1 MIFSMICLFLV
12 MNPLKALYYT
22 VNQSKSTSM
31 SSDQENLKRQSAA
44 KALDIIL
51 PKLYEDSII
60 GIGTGS
66 TVDLFIEM
74 LAEKNPVFK
83 ATVSSSERSTKL
95 LEQKGIEVSLLNDV
109 GGPDIYVDGADE
121 YDDKKQLIKGGGGA
135 LTREKIIAY
144 SAREFICIVDESKKV
159 NRLGSFPLAIEV
171 LEYARS
177 FVAREIVKLGG
188 KPTYRTGFVTDQGNQ
203 ILDVLNLDYAV
214 PYELEIRLNR
224 IPGVVENGIFAQ
236 KTATKVVVATQNGV
250 EVID

>member
-1 MIFSMICLFLV
+1 

-83 ATVSSSERSTKL
+83 AAVSSSERSSKL

>member
-1 MIFSMICLFLV
+1 
-12 MNPLKALYYT
+12 
-22 VNQSKSTSM
+22 M

-83 ATVSSSERSTKL
+83 AAVSSSERSSKL

-236 KTATKVVVATQNGV
+236 KTATKIIVATQNGV

>member
-1 MIFSMICLFLV
+1 
-12 MNPLKALYYT
+12 
-22 VNQSKSTSM
+22 M

-83 ATVSSSERSTKL
+83 AAVSSSERSSKL

-109 GGPDIYVDGADE
+109 GGPDLYVDGADE

-236 KTATKVVVATQNGV
+236 KTATKIVIATQNGV

>member
-1 MIFSMICLFLV
+1 

-83 ATVSSSERSTKL
+83 AVVSSSERSSKL
-95 LEQKGIEVSLLNDV
+95 LVQKGIEVSLLNDV

-236 KTATKVVVATQNGV
+236 KTATKIVVATQNGV

>member
-1 MIFSMICLFLV
+1 
-12 MNPLKALYYT
+12 
-22 VNQSKSTSM
+22 M

-83 ATVSSSERSTKL
+83 AAVSSSERSSKL

-236 KTATKVVVATQNGV
+236 KTATKVVVATQKGV

>member
-1 MIFSMICLFLV
+1 
-12 MNPLKALYYT
+12 
-22 VNQSKSTSM
+22 M

-83 ATVSSSERSTKL
+83 AAVSSSERSSKL

-224 IPGVVENGIFAQ
+224 IPGVLENGIFAQ
-236 KTATKVVVATQNGV
+236 KTATKIVVATQNGV

>member
-1 MIFSMICLFLV
+1 
-12 MNPLKALYYT
+12 
-22 VNQSKSTSM
+22 M

-83 ATVSSSERSTKL
+83 AAVSSSERSSKL

>member
-1 MIFSMICLFLV
+1 
-12 MNPLKALYYT
+12 
-22 VNQSKSTSM
+22 M

-83 ATVSSSERSTKL
+83 AVVSSSERSSKL
-95 LEQKGIEVSLLNDV
+95 LEQKGIEVSLLNDI

-188 KPTYRTGFVTDQGNQ
+188 RPTYRTGFVTDQGNQ

-236 KTATKVVVATQNGV
+236 KTATKIVVATQNGV

>member
-1 MIFSMICLFLV
+1 

-83 ATVSSSERSTKL
+83 AAVSSSERSSKL

-236 KTATKVVVATQNGV
+236 KTATKIVVATQNGL

>member
-1 MIFSMICLFLV
+1 
-12 MNPLKALYYT
+12 
-22 VNQSKSTSM
+22 M

-83 ATVSSSERSTKL
+83 AAVSSSERSSKL

-144 SAREFICIVDESKKV
+144 SAREFICIVDGSKKV
-159 NRLGSFPLAIEV
+159 NRLGAFPLAIEV

>member
-1 MIFSMICLFLV
+1 
-12 MNPLKALYYT
+12 
-22 VNQSKSTSM
+22 M

-83 ATVSSSERSTKL
+83 AAVSSSERSSKL

-135 LTREKIIAY
+135 RTREKIIAY

-159 NRLGSFPLAIEV
+159 NRLGAFQLAIEV
-171 LEYARS
+171 FEYARS

>member
-1 MIFSMICLFLV
+1 
-12 MNPLKALYYT
+12 
-22 VNQSKSTSM
+22 M

-83 ATVSSSERSTKL
+83 AAVSSSERSSKL

-159 NRLGSFPLAIEV
+159 NRLGAFPLPIEV

>member
-1 MIFSMICLFLV
+1 

-22 VNQSKSTSM
+22 VNQCKSTSM

-83 ATVSSSERSTKL
+83 AVVSSSERSSKL
-95 LEQKGIEVSLLNDV
+95 LVQKGIEVSLLNDV

-121 YDDKKQLIKGGGGA
+121 YDHKKQLIKGGGGA

-144 SAREFICIVDESKKV
+144 SAREFICIADESKKV

-236 KTATKVVVATQNGV
+236 KTATKIVVATQNGV

>member
-1 MIFSMICLFLV
+1 
-12 MNPLKALYYT
+12 
-22 VNQSKSTSM
+22 M

-83 ATVSSSERSTKL
+83 AAVSSSERSSKL

-188 KPTYRTGFVTDQGNQ
+188 KPTY
-203 ILDVLNLDYAV
+203 
-214 PYELEIRLNR
+214 
-224 IPGVVENGIFAQ
+224 
-236 KTATKVVVATQNGV
+236 
-250 EVID
+250 

>member
-1 MIFSMICLFLV
+1 
-12 MNPLKALYYT
+12 
-22 VNQSKSTSM
+22 M

-44 KALDIIL
+44 KALNIIL

-83 ATVSSSERSTKL
+83 AAVSSSERSSKL

-214 PYELEIRLNR
+214 PYELEVRLNR

>member
-1 MIFSMICLFLV
+1 
-12 MNPLKALYYT
+12 
-22 VNQSKSTSM
+22 M

-83 ATVSSSERSTKL
+83 AAVSSSERSSKL

-177 FVAREIVKLGG
+177 FVGREIVKLGG

-236 KTATKVVVATQNGV
+236 KTATKIVVATQNGV

>member
-1 MIFSMICLFLV
+1 
-12 MNPLKALYYT
+12 
-22 VNQSKSTSM
+22 M

-83 ATVSSSERSTKL
+83 AAVSSSERSSKL

-177 FVAREIVKLGG
+177 YVAREIVKLGG

-236 KTATKVVVATQNGV
+236 KTATKIVVATQNGV

>member
-1 MIFSMICLFLV
+1 
-12 MNPLKALYYT
+12 
-22 VNQSKSTSM
+22 M
-31 SSDQENLKRQSAA
+31 SSDQENLKRQSAS

-83 ATVSSSERSTKL
+83 AAVSSSERSSKL

-236 KTATKVVVATQNGV
+236 NTATKIVVATQNGV

>member
-1 MIFSMICLFLV
+1 
-12 MNPLKALYYT
+12 
-22 VNQSKSTSM
+22 M

-83 ATVSSSERSTKL
+83 AAVSSSERSSKL

-236 KTATKVVVATQNGV
+236 KTATKIVIATQNGV

>member
-1 MIFSMICLFLV
+1 
-12 MNPLKALYYT
+12 
-22 VNQSKSTSM
+22 M

-83 ATVSSSERSTKL
+83 AAVSSSERSSKL

-236 KTATKVVVATQNGV
+236 QINQLL
-250 EVID
+250 

>member
-22 VNQSKSTSM
+22 VNHSKSTSM

-83 ATVSSSERSTKL
+83 AAVSSSERSSKL

-236 KTATKVVVATQNGV
+236 KTATKVVVAKQNGV

>member
-1 MIFSMICLFLV
+1 
-12 MNPLKALYYT
+12 
-22 VNQSKSTSM
+22 M

-83 ATVSSSERSTKL
+83 AAVSSSERSSKL

-144 SAREFICIVDESKKV
+144 SAREFFCIVDESKKV

-236 KTATKVVVATQNGV
+236 KTATKIVIATQNGV

>member
-1 MIFSMICLFLV
+1 
-12 MNPLKALYYT
+12 
-22 VNQSKSTSM
+22 M

-83 ATVSSSERSTKL
+83 AAVSSSERSSKL
-95 LEQKGIEVSLLNDV
+95 LEQKDIEVSLLNDV

-236 KTATKVVVATQNGV
+236 KTATKIVVATQNGV

>member
-1 MIFSMICLFLV
+1 
-12 MNPLKALYYT
+12 
-22 VNQSKSTSM
+22 M

-83 ATVSSSERSTKL
+83 AVVSSSERSSKL

-121 YDDKKQLIKGGGGA
+121 YDHKKQLIKGGGGA

-144 SAREFICIVDESKKV
+144 SARECICIVDESKKV

-236 KTATKVVVATQNGV
+236 KTATKIVVATQNGV

>member
-1 MIFSMICLFLV
+1 
-12 MNPLKALYYT
+12 
-22 VNQSKSTSM
+22 M

-74 LAEKNPVFK
+74 LAEKNPIFK
-83 ATVSSSERSTKL
+83 AAVSSSERSSKL
-95 LEQKGIEVSLLNDV
+95 LKQKGIEVSLLNDV
-109 GGPDIYVDGADE
+109 GGPDIYIDGADE

-236 KTATKVVVATQNGV
+236 KTATKIIVATQNGV

>member
-1 MIFSMICLFLV
+1 MICLFLV

-22 VNQSKSTSM
+22 VNQCKSTSV

-83 ATVSSSERSTKL
+83 AAVSSSERSSKL

-109 GGPDIYVDGADE
+109 GGPDIYIDGADE

-236 KTATKVVVATQNGV
+236 KTATKIVVATQNGV

>member
-1 MIFSMICLFLV
+1 
-12 MNPLKALYYT
+12 
-22 VNQSKSTSM
+22 M

-44 KALDIIL
+44 KALDIVL

-83 ATVSSSERSTKL
+83 AAVSSSERSSKL

-236 KTATKVVVATQNGV
+236 KTATKIVVATQNGV

>member
-1 MIFSMICLFLV
+1 
-12 MNPLKALYYT
+12 
-22 VNQSKSTSM
+22 M

-83 ATVSSSERSTKL
+83 AVVSSSERSSKL
-95 LEQKGIEVSLLNDV
+95 LVQKGIEVSLLNDV

-135 LTREKIIAY
+135 LTREKVIAY

-236 KTATKVVVATQNGV
+236 KTATKIVVATQNGV

>member
-1 MIFSMICLFLV
+1 
-12 MNPLKALYYT
+12 
-22 VNQSKSTSM
+22 M

-44 KALDIIL
+44 KALDIVL

-83 ATVSSSERSTKL
+83 AAVSSSERSSKL

-236 KTATKVVVATQNGV
+236 KTATKIIVATQNGV

>member
-1 MIFSMICLFLV
+1 
-12 MNPLKALYYT
+12 
-22 VNQSKSTSM
+22 M

-83 ATVSSSERSTKL
+83 AAVSSSERSSKL

-144 SAREFICIVDESKKV
+144 SAREFICILDESKKV

-188 KPTYRTGFVTDQGNQ
+188 KPTYRTGFITDQGNQ

-236 KTATKVVVATQNGV
+236 KTATKIVVATQNGV

>member
-1 MIFSMICLFLV
+1 
-12 MNPLKALYYT
+12 
-22 VNQSKSTSM
+22 M

-83 ATVSSSERSTKL
+83 AAVSSSERSSKL

-236 KTATKVVVATQNGV
+236 NTATKIVVATQNGV

>member
-1 MIFSMICLFLV
+1 
-12 MNPLKALYYT
+12 
-22 VNQSKSTSM
+22 M
-31 SSDQENLKRQSAA
+31 SSDQENLKHQSAA

-83 ATVSSSERSTKL
+83 AAVSSSERSSKL

-188 KPTYRTGFVTDQGNQ
+188 KPTYRTGFITDQGNQ

>member
-1 MIFSMICLFLV
+1 
-12 MNPLKALYYT
+12 
-22 VNQSKSTSM
+22 M

-83 ATVSSSERSTKL
+83 AAVSSSERSSKL

-109 GGPDIYVDGADE
+109 GGPDIYIDGADE

-236 KTATKVVVATQNGV
+236 KTATKIVVATQNGV

>member
-1 MIFSMICLFLV
+1 
-12 MNPLKALYYT
+12 
-22 VNQSKSTSM
+22 M

-83 ATVSSSERSTKL
+83 AAVSSSERSSKL

-159 NRLGSFPLAIEV
+159 NRLGTFPLAIEV

-236 KTATKVVVATQNGV
+236 KTATKVIVATQNGV

>member
-1 MIFSMICLFLV
+1 
-12 MNPLKALYYT
+12 
-22 VNQSKSTSM
+22 M

-83 ATVSSSERSTKL
+83 AVVSSSERSSKL
-95 LEQKGIEVSLLNDV
+95 LVQKGIEVSLLNDV

-121 YDDKKQLIKGGGGA
+121 YDHKKQLIKGGGGA

-236 KTATKVVVATQNGV
+236 KTATKIVVATQNGV

>member
-1 MIFSMICLFLV
+1 
-12 MNPLKALYYT
+12 
-22 VNQSKSTSM
+22 M

-83 ATVSSSERSTKL
+83 AAVSSSERSSKL

-121 YDDKKQLIKGGGGA
+121 YDHKKQLIKGGGGA

-236 KTATKVVVATQNGV
+236 KTATKIVVATQNGV

>member
-1 MIFSMICLFLV
+1 

-83 ATVSSSERSTKL
+83 AAVSSSERSSKL

-236 KTATKVVVATQNGV
+236 KTATKIVIATQNGV

>member
-12 MNPLKALYYT
+12 KTPLNALYYT
-22 VNQSKSTSM
+22 VNHSKSTSM

-83 ATVSSSERSTKL
+83 AAVSSSERSSKL

-159 NRLGSFPLAIEV
+159 NRLGTFPLAIEV

>member
-1 MIFSMICLFLV
+1 
-12 MNPLKALYYT
+12 
-22 VNQSKSTSM
+22 M
-31 SSDQENLKRQSAA
+31 SSDQENLKRQAAA
-44 KALDIIL
+44 KALDIVL

-83 ATVSSSERSTKL
+83 AAVSSSERSSKL